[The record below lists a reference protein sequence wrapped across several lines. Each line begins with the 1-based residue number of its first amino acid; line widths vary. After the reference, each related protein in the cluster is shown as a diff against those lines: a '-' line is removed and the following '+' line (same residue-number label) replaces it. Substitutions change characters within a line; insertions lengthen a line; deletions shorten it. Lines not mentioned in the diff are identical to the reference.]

1 MFKIPRVN
9 VIESDEGFSI
19 KVEMTIIL
27 YTEGEKRLY
36 MYSEIL
42 ASPGNI
48 AIWKE
53 SIRNWEPPYQNELID
68 ENKRDAIVEN
78 IRRAFR
84 WKVEWIDVL

>member
-9 VIESDEGFSI
+9 VIESDDGFSI
-19 KVEMTIIL
+19 KVEMTRIL
-27 YTEGEKRLY
+27 YTEGDKRLY
-36 MYSEIL
+36 MYSEIE

-53 SIRNWEPPYQNELID
+53 SIRNWEPPYENELID

-84 WKVEWIDVL
+84 WKGESIDVV